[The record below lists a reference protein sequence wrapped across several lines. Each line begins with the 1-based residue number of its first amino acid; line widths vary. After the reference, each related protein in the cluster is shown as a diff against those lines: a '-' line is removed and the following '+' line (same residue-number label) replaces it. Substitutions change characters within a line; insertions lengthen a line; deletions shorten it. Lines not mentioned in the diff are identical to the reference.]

1 MYVLRGLERMLYAFV
16 DGRHSSTPTPH
27 LLALPSIP
35 SARIRSLLFPDSAA
49 SLLPALLFDFMPA
62 AATDAMV
69 EMDRDGNCRFCDSGS
84 FGPQAL
90 TFPRPVHKVD

>member
-69 EMDRDGNCRFCDSGS
+69 
-84 FGPQAL
+84 
-90 TFPRPVHKVD
+90 